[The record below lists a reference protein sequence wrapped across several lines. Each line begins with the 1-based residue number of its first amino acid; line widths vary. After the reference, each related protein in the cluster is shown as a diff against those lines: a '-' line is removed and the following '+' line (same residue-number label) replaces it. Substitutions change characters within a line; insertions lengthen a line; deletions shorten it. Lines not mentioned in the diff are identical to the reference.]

1 MTTKLTITSEIE
13 KVASEQKIK
22 LAPLSD
28 DLILLDSGL
37 DSLCFAILV
46 ARLEDT
52 LGVDPFTASDDVAFP
67 VTLGDFVK
75 VYEHAQCGLRVTAR
89 LFGRIRRSL
98 GPPSAQHRCQRR
110 PGRSRARHEP
120 GRPVAGTAGP

>member
-1 MTTKLTITSEIE
+1 MTAKLTIMSEMRRI
-13 KVASEQKIK
+13 ADEQAKA

-28 DLILLDSGL
+28 DLVLLDSGL

-52 LGVDPFTASDDVAFP
+52 LGLDPFSTAEDVTFP

-75 VYEHAQCGLRVTAR
+75 AYE
-89 LFGRIRRSL
+89 
-98 GPPSAQHRCQRR
+98 
-110 PGRSRARHEP
+110 RA
-120 GRPVAGTAGP
+120 A

>member
-1 MTTKLTITSEIE
+1 MSTKLMITSEIK
-13 KVASEQKIK
+13 KVAEEQRIT
-22 LAPLSD
+22 LAPLQD

-52 LGVDPFTASDDVAFP
+52 LGVDPFSASDNVSFP

-75 VYEHAQCGLRVTAR
+75 AYENAARV
-89 LFGRIRRSL
+89 S
-98 GPPSAQHRCQRR
+98 
-110 PGRSRARHEP
+110 
-120 GRPVAGTAGP
+120 